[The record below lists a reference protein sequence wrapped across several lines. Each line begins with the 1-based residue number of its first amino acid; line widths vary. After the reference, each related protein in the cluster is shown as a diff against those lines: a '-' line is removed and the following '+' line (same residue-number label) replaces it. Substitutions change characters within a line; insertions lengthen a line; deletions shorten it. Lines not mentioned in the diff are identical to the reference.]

1 MKNKRETKNERLY
14 IRLTESEKNR
24 LQEKAQKNGQTM
36 SDYIK
41 SKTLKNNK

>member
-1 MKNKRETKNERLY
+1 MKDKKQTKNERLY